1 MINLMKGNSLMSLN
15 LYNVSGTWC
24 FDDQAFDINREPFVM
39 GMSEIISS
47 YLPKDAEKC
56 EIIFGHKPFPNSDVL
71 ALEKE
76 EMNGGWYNLASKN
89 MRGWLCPVTRIYM
102 NGIPENIYFKVSAQ
116 N

>member
-15 LYNVSGTWC
+15 LYNVGGTWC
-24 FDDQAFDINREPFVM
+24 FDDETFDINREPFVM
-39 GMSEIISS
+39 GMSQIISS

-56 EIIFGHKPFPNSDVL
+56 EFIFSHKPFPGCDAL
-71 ALEKE
+71 TLEKE
-76 EMNGGWYNLASKN
+76 EMGGGWYKVESKN

-102 NGIPENIYFKVSAQ
+102 GCIPENIYFQPKPQ